1 MKQRALDENGKKI
14 ILVQVDPKY
23 LLQSDRDIYNR
34 NPEMKKREK
43 RMDYTTMV
51 KALQEGKKATRPS
64 WDEGMYVWF
73 AMNMVL
79 HTHPYWPDQQKV
91 WDQNGFPYV
100 CEKDDATS
108 DDWML
113 VGA

>member
-1 MKQRALDENGKKI
+1 MKQRVLGENGKKI
-14 ILVQVDPKY
+14 ILVQVDPKF
-23 LLQSDRDIYNR
+23 LVQSDLDIYYR
-34 NPEMKKREK
+34 NLEMKKREK
-43 RMDYTTMV
+43 LMDYTSMV
-51 KALQEGKKATRPS
+51 IALQEGQKATRPS